1 MELSCDS
8 SFRKWASYLIRD
20 PYSRLTT
27 DLSLKRILKSR
38 IPLIFTPLTGK
49 NESPPTDFT
58 HLRAGPKIMSAMWG
72 LNRVAESF
80 LRLKWGKEFI
90 ITN

>member
-1 MELSCDS
+1 MAAEVIGDLADFCRVINITTKS
-8 SFRKWASYLIRD
+8 SI
-20 PYSRLTT
+20 TT